1 MATTIGARPL
11 ATEAAADPRH
21 PAGEAVGDDAAVPG
35 AIRDRGPHRSGG
47 DPGTEDAAGLLR
59 PGEAPVD
66 ALGVSAA
73 PRAARP
79 HHA

>member
-1 MATTIGARPL
+1 MATTTGDRPL
-11 ATEAAADPRH
+11 AIEAAADPRR
-21 PAGEAVGDDAAVPG
+21 PVGEAVGDDAAVPG
-35 AIRDRGPHRSGG
+35 AIRDRDPHRSGG
-47 DPGTEDAAGLLR
+47 EEDAVGRHR

-73 PRAARP
+73 PGAARP